1 MPKMKLTEKSIARLR
16 APTPSGKQTVYWDAE
31 LRGFGV
37 LLSGVSNAKSYIAQR
52 DLPSGKTRRITIAA
66 AAEMTLTDAKAKA
79 AEILVAM
86 RRGDDPKTARKG
98 VVTLKS
104 ALDAY
109 LSARADLRPRS
120 AAGYRDAVERLL
132 ADWLDLRLS
141 DVSRDMVEARL
152 KQIAAEAASRRAGA
166 TGHAAANSAMR
177 ALRAIYNFAA
187 DRTALPPN
195 PVRLRKLWLPVQPR
209 TGTVRDDELPAFYR
223 AVTELPN
230 PIHRDYILLLL
241 FTGLRR
247 REAAALR
254 WSEVDLRNR
263 VIRLPA
269 ARAKSG
275 VKLDLPMSDFVRDL
289 LVARRALGDAE
300 FVFPSNSKSKHVEE
314 PKFALKL
321 VAEASGVKVS
331 AHDLR
336 RTYITAAESTEMSV
350 LALKALVNHSLGGG
364 VTENYVRMTVER
376 LREPA
381 QKVADRLKEL
391 CRVPVLEGAVALN
404 NQ

>member
-1 MPKMKLTEKSIARLR
+1 MPRVKLTEKTVARLR
-16 APTPSGKQTVYWDAE
+16 APTADGKQTVYWDEE

-37 LLSGVSNAKSYIAQR
+37 LCSGVSTTKSYIAQR
-52 DLPSGKTRRITIAA
+52 DLPSGKTRRVTVASVSERSLI
-66 AAEMTLTDAKAKA
+66 DAKREA
-79 AEILVAM
+79 AEILVDM
-86 RRGDDPKTARKG
+86 RRGLDPKTARRG
-98 VVTLKS
+98 SPTLRS
-104 ALDAY
+104 ALAAY

-141 DVSRDMVEARL
+141 DKSRDMVEDRL
-152 KQIAAEAASRRAGA
+152 QKIAAEASTRRTGA

-195 PVRLRKLWLPVQPR
+195 PVRLRKLWLPVHPR
-209 TGTVRDDELPAFYR
+209 TGTVADDDMPAFYR

-230 PIHRDYILLLL
+230 PIHRDYLLLLL

-269 ARAKSG
+269 IRAKSG
-275 VKLDLPMSDFVRDL
+275 VKLDLPMSDYVRDL
-289 LVARRALGDAE
+289 LVARRAIGDTTH
-300 FVFPSNSKSKHVEE
+300 VFPSNSKSGHLEE
-314 PKFALKL
+314 PKFALAM
-321 VAEASGVKVS
+321 VAEASGIKVS
-331 AHDLR
+331 VHDLR

-350 LALKALVNHSLGGG
+350 MALKALVNHGLGRG
-364 VTENYVRMTVER
+364 VTEGYIRMTVER

-391 CRVPVLEGAVALN
+391 CQVPVLEGAVALN
-404 NQ
+404 Q